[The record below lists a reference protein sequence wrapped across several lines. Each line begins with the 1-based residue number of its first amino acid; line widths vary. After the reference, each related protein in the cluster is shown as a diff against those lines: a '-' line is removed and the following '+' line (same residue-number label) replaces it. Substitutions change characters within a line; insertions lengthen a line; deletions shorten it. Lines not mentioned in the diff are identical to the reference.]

1 MNTQPAPEAPEAD
14 RVLHLSELVRRPITD
29 AAGESIGRLDDVVV
43 RLRGAEHPLVIG
55 LVAGV
60 AGKEIFVESD
70 DPDLHAA
77 IDALAD
83 KLDRQ
88 IIKYKDRRHAH
99 PHDALKHRSP
109 SD

>member
-1 MNTQPAPEAPEAD
+1 MNTQPAAEAPEAD

-60 AGKEIFVESD
+60 GGKEIFVPLEQVASFD
-70 DPDLHAA
+70 GGTLTLHNPPPQ
-77 IDALAD
+77 LSQ
-83 KLDRQ
+83 LETG
-88 IIKYKDRRHAH
+88 RRATSLCA
-99 PHDALKHRSP
+99 PLVR
-109 SD
+109 